1 MCHEAWQRRSQDAVQ
16 EAWLRDLRQR
26 RREASPLRAAEPRE
40 PDDEPEIAFEAVGA
54 GASEG

>member
-26 RREASPLRAAEPRE
+26 QRDDDRLRAPAPPEPTAEP
-40 PDDEPEIAFEAVGA
+40 DAALEAVGA
-54 GASEG
+54 GAQEE